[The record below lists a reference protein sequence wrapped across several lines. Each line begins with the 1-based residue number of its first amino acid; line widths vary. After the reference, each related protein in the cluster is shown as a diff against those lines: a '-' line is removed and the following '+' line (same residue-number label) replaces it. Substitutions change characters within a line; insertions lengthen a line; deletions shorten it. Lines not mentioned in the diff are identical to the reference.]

1 MKLRFLLLAV
11 AGIGM
16 LACAKDGAEG
26 PAVPDGSKSI
36 VLKIALPQ
44 TTRAITPDDPYSPL
58 DPDDADSG
66 TTISKID
73 VYFTDNNGIIQE
85 SYRIED
91 SGVGSNMEAIR
102 KTGLRFT
109 GLENVARVYCV
120 ANSNTGMIGKGN
132 SIKSF
137 TKKLSEQKP
146 DMDQNA
152 SIFVGYDADITP
164 FVADEDTGIPNYD
177 GTPTTDVPEDGDQAY
192 KAAVTIRPLIS
203 RIEWGK
209 ITIEESGHKVIY
221 DNQTPAQPKY
231 LIAWEGWQ
239 PTLAGIYQSNVYLNS
254 KIFADATNIVDNHFA
269 TIDKDNDIVNGAWKK
284 DTDGATLAYSDYS
297 NPTGPYNP
305 LIADLATY
313 NTSGKCIPFHFFVPF
328 DATASS
334 ISNNVNTTE
343 QFAADKKPLWHFQLQ
358 YANKSSYKYTV
369 YNYDAAKGE
378 DLSQY
383 KDADKVTDPDEVLS
397 VSVDFIYPGNAD
409 NIAYVNV
416 LKLLKGTDEITY
428 QPGKIYKA
436 DITLS
441 PFNVSGSYT
450 EVIDYNVIVNVSV
463 ADFES
468 EAVTPGFN

>member
-1 MKLRFLLLAV
+1 MKLRFLLLAL
-11 AGIGM
+11 AGLGM
-16 LACAKDGAEG
+16 FACAKDGAEG

-36 VLKIALPQ
+36 VLKISLPQ
-44 TTRAITPDDPYSPL
+44 TTRAFTPDDPYVEKT
-58 DPDDADSG
+58 
-66 TTISKID
+66 TTIEKID

-85 SYRIED
+85 AYSLTDQNLNSIK
-91 SGVGSNMEAIR
+91 SS
-102 KTGLRFT
+102 GLRFT

-137 TKKLSEQKP
+137 TKALSEQKP
-146 DMDQNA
+146 DMEQKA

-164 FVADEDTGIPNYD
+164 FVADEDTDIPNYD
-177 GTPTTDVPEDGDQAY
+177 GTPTTDVPEAGDQAY

-209 ITIEESGHKVIY
+209 ITIEESGQKVIY
-221 DNQTPAQPKY
+221 DNQSPAQPKY
-231 LIAWEGWQ
+231 LIAWEDWK
-239 PTLAGIYQSNVYLNS
+239 PTLIGVYQSNVYLTS
-254 KIFADATNIVDNHFA
+254 KIFADANTNIVDNHFA
-269 TIDKDNDIVNGAWKK
+269 TIDKDNDIVNGAWEK
-284 DTDGATLAYSDYS
+284 DTDGATLAYS
-297 NPTGPYNP
+297 NHTGTYNP

-328 DATASS
+328 AATASS
-334 ISNNVNTTE
+334 TSNDVNTTE
-343 QFAADKKPLWHFQLQ
+343 KFEADKKPLWHFQLQ
-358 YANKSSYKYTV
+358 YADQSEYKYTV

-416 LKLLKGTDEITY
+416 LKLLQSDAEITY
-428 QPGKIYKA
+428 QPGKIYTVSE
-436 DITLS
+436 ITLS

>member
-11 AGIGM
+11 AGLGM
-16 LACAKDGAEG
+16 FACAKDGAEG

-44 TTRAITPDDPYSPL
+44 TTRAFTPDDPYT
-58 DPDDADSG
+58 PDG

-85 SYRIED
+85 AYSLTGQNLSSIK
-91 SGVGSNMEAIR
+91 SS
-102 KTGLRFT
+102 GLRFT

-137 TKKLSEQKP
+137 TKALKEQKP

-164 FVADEDTGIPNYD
+164 FVADEDTDIPNYD
-177 GTPTTDVPEDGDQAY
+177 GTPTTDVPEAGDQAY

-221 DNQTPAQPKY
+221 DNQSPAQPKY
-231 LIAWEGWQ
+231 LIAWEGWK
-239 PTLAGIYQSNVYLNS
+239 PTLAGIYQSNVYLTSN
-254 KIFADATNIVDNHFA
+254 IFADADIVANHFA

-284 DTDGATLAYSDYS
+284 DPNGATLAYSNYETSYDALFE
-297 NPTGPYNP
+297 NLG
-305 LIADLATY
+305 DY
-313 NTSGKCIPFHFFVPF
+313 NTKAEAKTACVPFHFFVPF
-328 DATASS
+328 DATATSTN
-334 ISNNVNTTE
+334 NNVNTTE
-343 QFAADKKPLWHFQLQ
+343 QFEADKKPLWHFQLQ
-358 YANKSSYKYTV
+358 YADKSSYKYTV
-369 YNYDAAKGE
+369 YKYDAAKGE

-416 LKLLKGTDEITY
+416 LKLLQSDAEIIY
-428 QPGKIYKA
+428 QPGKIYTVSE
-436 DITLS
+436 ITLS

>member
-11 AGIGM
+11 AGLGM
-16 LACAKDGAEG
+16 FACAKDGAEG

-44 TTRAITPDDPYSPL
+44 TTRAFTPDDPYVEKN
-58 DPDDADSG
+58 

-85 SYRIED
+85 VYSLTGKNLENIK
-91 SGVGSNMEAIR
+91 SPGP
-102 KTGLRFT
+102 GLRFT

-120 ANSNTGMIGKGN
+120 ANCADVIGKGN

-137 TKKLSEQKP
+137 TTKLSEQKP

-164 FVADEDTGIPNYD
+164 FVADTNEPKVPNYD
-177 GTPTTDVPEDGDQAY
+177 TGSNAPGEGDQAY
-192 KAAVTIRPLIS
+192 KASVTIRPLIS

-209 ITIEESGHKVIY
+209 ITIEESGKKVIY

-231 LIAWEGWQ
+231 LIAWEGWK
-239 PTLAGIYQSNVYLNS
+239 PALIGIYQSNVYLTS
-254 KIFADATNIVDNHFA
+254 KIFADDNIVDNHFA
-269 TIDKDNDIVNGAWKK
+269 TIDKDNDIENGAWKK
-284 DTDGATLAYSDYS
+284 GTEGATLAYSDYS

-305 LIADLATY
+305 LNLANY

-328 DATASS
+328 DATATSAD
-334 ISNNVNTTE
+334 NDNDNDVNTSE
-343 QFAADKKPLWHFQLQ
+343 KFAADKKPLWHFQLQ
-358 YANKSSYKYTV
+358 YADQSEYKYTV
-369 YNYDAAKGE
+369 YNYDAAKKE

-383 KDADKVTDPDEVLS
+383 GEPDKVQDPDEALS

-416 LKLLKGTDEITY
+416 LKLLNGTNEITY
-428 QPGKIYKA
+428 QPGKIYTVSE
-436 DITLS
+436 ITLS

-450 EVIDYNVIVNVSV
+450 EVIDYNVIVKVSV

-468 EAVTPGFN
+468 VAVTPGFN

>member
-1 MKLRFLLLAV
+1 M
-11 AGIGM
+11 
-16 LACAKDGAEG
+16 
-26 PAVPDGSKSI
+26 
-36 VLKIALPQ
+36 
-44 TTRAITPDDPYSPL
+44 
-58 DPDDADSG
+58 
-66 TTISKID
+66 
-73 VYFTDNNGIIQE
+73 
-85 SYRIED
+85 
-91 SGVGSNMEAIR
+91 
-102 KTGLRFT
+102 
-109 GLENVARVYCV
+109 ARVYCV

-132 SIKSF
+132 SIKDF
-137 TKKLSEQKP
+137 TKALSDQNP
-146 DMDQNA
+146 DMEQNA

-164 FVADEDTGIPNYD
+164 FVADEDTRIPNYD
-177 GTPTTDVPEDGDQAY
+177 GTPTTDVPEAGDQAY

-231 LIAWEGWQ
+231 LIAWEGWK
-239 PTLAGIYQSNVYLNS
+239 PALIGVYQSNVYLTSN
-254 KIFADATNIVDNHFA
+254 IFADDNIVANHFA

-284 DTDGATLAYSDYS
+284 DPDGATLAYS
-297 NPTGPYNP
+297 NHTGTYNP

-334 ISNNVNTTE
+334 LSNDVNTTE
-343 QFAADKKPLWHFQLQ
+343 QFAAGTKPLWHFQLQ
-358 YANKSSYKYTV
+358 YADKSSYTYTV

-383 KDADKVTDPDEVLS
+383 KDEDKVKDPDEVLS

-416 LKLLKGTDEITY
+416 LKLLQSDAEIIY
-428 QPGKIYKA
+428 QPGKIYTVSE
-436 DITLS
+436 ITLS

>member
-11 AGIGM
+11 AGLGM
-16 LACAKDGAEG
+16 FACAKDGAEG

-44 TTRAITPDDPYSPL
+44 TTRAFTPDDPYVEKN
-58 DPDDADSG
+58 

-85 SYRIED
+85 VYSLTGQNLENIK
-91 SGVGSNMEAIR
+91 SP
-102 KTGLRFT
+102 GLRFT

-120 ANSNTGMIGKGN
+120 ANSADADMIGKGN
-132 SIKSF
+132 SIKTF
-137 TKKLSEQKP
+137 TKALKDQNPALG
-146 DMDQNA
+146 QNA

-164 FVADEDTGIPNYD
+164 FVADTNEPEVPNFDTGSNAP
-177 GTPTTDVPEDGDQAY
+177 GEGDQAY

-231 LIAWEGWQ
+231 LIAWEDWK
-239 PTLAGIYQSNVYLNS
+239 PTLIGVYQSNVYLTS
-254 KIFADATNIVDNHFA
+254 KIFDDAIVADHFA
-269 TIDKDNDIVNGAWKK
+269 TIDKDHDIVEGKWSG
-284 DTDGATLAYSDYS
+284 DTKEATLAYSDYS

-305 LIADLATY
+305 LIANLATY

-328 DATASS
+328 DATATSAD
-334 ISNNVNTTE
+334 NDNDNDNDVNTTE
-343 QFAADKKPLWHFQLQ
+343 KFAADKKPLWHFQLQ
-358 YANKSSYKYTV
+358 YADQSDYKYTV
-369 YNYDAAKGE
+369 YKYDAAKGE
-378 DLSQY
+378 VLSKY
-383 KDADKVTDPDEVLS
+383 GEPDKVQDLDEALS

-416 LKLLKGTDEITY
+416 LKLLNGTNEIIY

-450 EVIDYNVIVNVSV
+450 EVIDYNVIVKVSV

-468 EAVTPGFN
+468 ETVTPGFN

>member
-11 AGIGM
+11 AGLGM
-16 LACAKDGAEG
+16 FACAKDGAEG

-44 TTRAITPDDPYSPL
+44 TTRALTPDDPYVEEN
-58 DPDDADSG
+58 
-66 TTISKID
+66 TTIEKID

-85 SYRIED
+85 AYSLTGQNLNSIK
-91 SGVGSNMEAIR
+91 SS
-102 KTGLRFT
+102 GLRFT

-137 TKKLSEQKP
+137 TKALSEQKP

-164 FVADEDTGIPNYD
+164 FVADEDTGIPNYG
-177 GTPTTDVPEDGDQAY
+177 GTPTTDVPEAGDQAY

-209 ITIEESGHKVIY
+209 ITIEESGKKVIY
-221 DNQTPAQPKY
+221 DNQSPAQPKY
-231 LIAWEGWQ
+231 LIAWEGWK
-239 PTLAGIYQSNVYLNS
+239 PALIGVYQSNVYLTSN
-254 KIFADATNIVDNHFA
+254 IFANADIVANHFA
-269 TIDKDNDIVNGAWKK
+269 TIDADNDIENGEWKQG
-284 DTDGATLAYSDYS
+284 TQGATLAYS
-297 NPTGPYNP
+297 NHTGTYNP
-305 LIADLATY
+305 LIADLEAY
-313 NTSGKCIPFHFFVPF
+313 KTSGKCIPFHFFVPF
-328 DATASS
+328 DATATSAD
-334 ISNNVNTTE
+334 NDVNTPE
-343 QFAADKKPLWHFQLQ
+343 QFEADKKPLWHFQFQ
-358 YANKSSYKYTV
+358 YADQSTYKYTV

-378 DLSQY
+378 DLDQY
-383 KDADKVTDPDEVLS
+383 TDTDKVTDPDEVLS

-416 LKLLKGTDEITY
+416 LKLLKGTDEIIY

-468 EAVTPGFN
+468 EDVTPGFN

>member
-11 AGIGM
+11 AGLGM
-16 LACAKDGAEG
+16 FACAKDGAEG

-44 TTRAITPDDPYSPL
+44 TTRALTPDDPYTQ
-58 DPDDADSG
+58 DG

-85 SYRIED
+85 AYSLTGQNLSSI
-91 SGVGSNMEAIR
+91 
-102 KTGLRFT
+102 KTSGLRFT

-137 TKKLSEQKP
+137 TKELSEQIP

-164 FVADEDTGIPNYD
+164 FVADEDTRIPNYD
-177 GTPTTDVPEDGDQAY
+177 GTPTTDVPEAGDQAY
-192 KAAVTIRPLIS
+192 KASVTIRPLIS

-221 DNQTPAQPKY
+221 DNQSPAQPKY
-231 LIAWEGWQ
+231 LIAWEGWK
-239 PTLAGIYQSNVYLNS
+239 PALIGVYQSNVYLTS
-254 KIFADATNIVDNHFA
+254 KIFADAVDDTVADHFA

-284 DTDGATLAYSDYS
+284 DPNGATLAYSDH
-297 NPTGPYNP
+297 TGTAYNP
-305 LIADLATY
+305 LFADLDAY

-328 DATASS
+328 AATASS

-343 QFAADKKPLWHFQLQ
+343 QFEADKKPLWHFQLR
-358 YANKSSYKYTV
+358 YADKSSYKYTV

-383 KDADKVTDPDEVLS
+383 KDADKVADPDEVLS

-416 LKLLKGTDEITY
+416 LKLLQSDAEITY
-428 QPGKIYKA
+428 QPGKIYTVSE
-436 DITLS
+436 ITLS

-468 EAVTPGFN
+468 EDVTPGFN

>member
-16 LACAKDGAEG
+16 LACSKDGAEG

-44 TTRAITPDDPYSPL
+44 TTRALTPDDPYSPL
-58 DPDDADSG
+58 DPDDEDSG

-221 DNQTPAQPKY
+221 DNQSPAQPKY
-231 LIAWEGWQ
+231 LIAWEGWK
-239 PTLAGIYQSNVYLNS
+239 PALIGIYQSNVYLTSN
-254 KIFADATNIVDNHFA
+254 IFADADADIVASHFA

-284 DTDGATLAYSDYS
+284 DTDGATLAYSDH
-297 NPTGPYNP
+297 TGTAYNP
-305 LIADLATY
+305 LFADLANY

-378 DLSQY
+378 DLNKY
-383 KDADKVTDPDEVLS
+383 KEADKVQDPDEVLS

-416 LKLLKGTDEITY
+416 LKLLQSDAEITY

-468 EAVTPGFN
+468 ETVTPGFN

>member
-11 AGIGM
+11 AGLGM
-16 LACAKDGAEG
+16 FACAKDGAEG

-44 TTRAITPDDPYSPL
+44 TTRAYIEPDTPYA
-58 DPDDADSG
+58 PDG

-85 SYRIED
+85 AYSLED
-91 SGVGSNMEAIR
+91 QNLNSVKSS
-102 KTGLRFT
+102 GLRFT

-120 ANSNTGMIGKGN
+120 ANCADVIGKGN

-137 TKKLSEQKP
+137 TKALNEQKP
-146 DMDQNA
+146 NMDQNA

-164 FVADEDTGIPNYD
+164 FVADTNEPEVPNYD
-177 GTPTTDVPEDGDQAY
+177 TGSNAPGEGDQAY

-239 PTLAGIYQSNVYLNS
+239 PTLAGIYQSNVYLTS
-254 KIFADATNIVDNHFA
+254 KIFADANIVDNHFA

-284 DTDGATLAYSDYS
+284 DPDGATLAYSNYGTS
-297 NPTGPYNP
+297 SYNA
-305 LIADLATY
+305 LFKNLGTY
-313 NTSGKCIPFHFFVPF
+313 NTDAAAKTACVPFHFFVPF
-328 DATASS
+328 KATATSTD
-334 ISNNVNTTE
+334 NDVNTSE
-343 QFAADKKPLWHFQLQ
+343 QFAAGTKPLWHFQLQ

-369 YNYDAAKGE
+369 YKYDAAKGE

-416 LKLLKGTDEITY
+416 LKLLQSDAEITY
-428 QPGKIYKA
+428 QPGKIYTVSE
-436 DITLS
+436 ITLS

>member
-16 LACAKDGAEG
+16 LACSKDGAEG

-44 TTRAITPDDPYSPL
+44 TTRALPDEPYA
-58 DPDDADSG
+58 PDG

-85 SYRIED
+85 AYPLTGQNLNSIK
-91 SGVGSNMEAIR
+91 SS
-102 KTGLRFT
+102 GLRFT

-120 ANSNTGMIGKGN
+120 ANCADVIGKGK

-137 TKKLSEQKP
+137 TKALSEQNP
-146 DMDQNA
+146 DMEQSE

-164 FVADEDTGIPNYD
+164 FVADKDTGIPNYD
-177 GTPTTDVPEDGDQAY
+177 GTPTTDVPEAGDQAY

-231 LIAWEGWQ
+231 LIAWEGWK
-239 PTLAGIYQSNVYLNS
+239 PTLIGVYQSNVYLTS
-254 KIFADATNIVDNHFA
+254 KIFADAKIVDNHFA
-269 TIDKDNDIVNGAWKK
+269 TIDADNDIENGEWKK
-284 DTDGATLAYSDYS
+284 DPDGAILAYS
-297 NPTGPYNP
+297 NHTTGTYNP
-305 LIADLATY
+305 LIADLAAY
-313 NTSGKCIPFHFFVPF
+313 NTSGKCVPFHFFVPF
-328 DATASS
+328 DATVTSADN
-334 ISNNVNTTE
+334 NNVNGSE
-343 QFAADKKPLWHFQLQ
+343 QFEADKKPLWHFQLQ
-358 YANKSSYKYTV
+358 YADKSSYQYTV
-369 YNYDAAKGE
+369 YKYDAANGE
-378 DLSQY
+378 DLSLY
-383 KDADKVTDPDEVLS
+383 DDTDKVTGDEALS

-416 LKLLKGTDEITY
+416 LKLLNGNKEITY
-428 QPGKIYKA
+428 QPGKIYTVSEIK
-436 DITLS
+436 LS
-441 PFNVSGSYT
+441 PFNVSGTYT
-450 EVIDYNVIVNVSV
+450 EVIDYNVIVKVSV

-468 EAVTPGFN
+468 QPVTPGFN

>member
-11 AGIGM
+11 AGLGM
-16 LACAKDGAEG
+16 FACAKDGAEG

-44 TTRAITPDDPYSPL
+44 TTRAYIEPDTPYA
-58 DPDDADSG
+58 PDG

-85 SYRIED
+85 AYSLED
-91 SGVGSNMEAIR
+91 QNLEDIKSS
-102 KTGLRFT
+102 GLRFT

-120 ANSNTGMIGKGN
+120 ANCADVIGKGN

-137 TKKLSEQKP
+137 TKELNEQKP
-146 DMDQNA
+146 NMAQNA

-164 FVADEDTGIPNYD
+164 FVADTNEPEVPNYD
-177 GTPTTDVPEDGDQAY
+177 TGSNAPGEGDQAY

-239 PTLAGIYQSNVYLNS
+239 PTLAGIYQSNVYLTSN
-254 KIFADATNIVDNHFA
+254 IFADDDIVANHFA

-284 DTDGATLAYSDYS
+284 DPNGATLAYSNYGTS
-297 NPTGPYNP
+297 SYNA
-305 LIADLATY
+305 LFENLGTY
-313 NTSGKCIPFHFFVPF
+313 NTDAAAKTACVPFHFFVPF
-328 DATASS
+328 DATATSADD
-334 ISNNVNTTE
+334 NDVNTTE
-343 QFAADKKPLWHFQLQ
+343 QFEADKKPLWHFQLQ
-358 YANKSSYKYTV
+358 YADKSSYKYTV
-369 YNYDAAKGE
+369 YNYDAAKEE

-416 LKLLKGTDEITY
+416 LKLLQSDAEITY
-428 QPGKIYKA
+428 QPGKIYTVSE
-436 DITLS
+436 ITLS

>member
-11 AGIGM
+11 AGLGM
-16 LACAKDGAEG
+16 FACAKDGAEG

-44 TTRAITPDDPYSPL
+44 TTRALTPDEPYA
-58 DPDDADSG
+58 PDG

-85 SYRIED
+85 AYSLTDQNLNSIK
-91 SGVGSNMEAIR
+91 SS
-102 KTGLRFT
+102 GLRFT

-137 TKKLSEQKP
+137 TKALK
-146 DMDQNA
+146 DQNPA
-152 SIFVGYDADITP
+152 LGQNDQNESIFVGYDADITP
-164 FVADEDTGIPNYD
+164 FEADTDKNIPNYD
-177 GTPTTDVPEDGDQAY
+177 GKPTTEVPEAGDQAY

-209 ITIEESGHKVIY
+209 ITIEESGKKVIY

-231 LIAWEGWQ
+231 LIAWEGWK
-239 PTLAGIYQSNVYLNS
+239 PALIGIYQSNVYLTSN
-254 KIFADATNIVDNHFA
+254 IFADAKIVDKHFA

-284 DTDGATLAYSDYS
+284 DPDGATLAYS
-297 NPTGPYNP
+297 NHTGTYNP

-334 ISNNVNTTE
+334 LSNDVNTSE
-343 QFAADKKPLWHFQLQ
+343 QFAAGTKPLWHFQLQ
-358 YANKSSYKYTV
+358 YADKSSYKYTV
-369 YNYDAAKGE
+369 YKYDAAKGE

-383 KDADKVTDPDEVLS
+383 KDADKVTNPDEVLS

-416 LKLLKGTDEITY
+416 LKLLDGDQEITY
-428 QPGKIYKA
+428 QPGKIYTVAEIK
-436 DITLS
+436 LS
-441 PFNVSGSYT
+441 PFNVSGTYT
-450 EVIDYNVIVNVSV
+450 EVIDYNVIVKVSV

-468 EAVTPGFN
+468 QAVTPGFN